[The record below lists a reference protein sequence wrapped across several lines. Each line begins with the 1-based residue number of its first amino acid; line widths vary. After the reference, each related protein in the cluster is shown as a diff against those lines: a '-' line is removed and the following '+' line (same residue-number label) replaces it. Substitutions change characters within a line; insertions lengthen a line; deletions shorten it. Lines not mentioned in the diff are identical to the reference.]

1 MVLSSCTLAVIY
13 NWSLVLWIVYDCI
26 CVYGWLKRIWNSIIW
41 KHKNYVNVSQHE
53 VNKPLTASSLTIS
66 RGGKEA
72 PQNLHYPSSSQWS
85 FIQLSF
91 NFSASFHNLLS
102 SKVINGQISYT
113 LIKIPFLMNSLIEC
127 KSLCALLILK
137 CKDNCNGQHE
147 KGLIIACRL
156 LWILIGLIA

>member
-13 NWSLVLWIVYDCI
+13 NWSLVLWIIFVYMGDWREYEI
-26 CVYGWLKRIWNSIIW
+26 SSFGNIKLVMKLMSVNMKLTNHSLPLHWPSVGWKR
-41 KHKNYVNVSQHE
+41 
-53 VNKPLTASSLTIS
+53 
-66 RGGKEA
+66 A
-72 PQNLHYPSSSQWS
+72 PPNLHCPSSSQWS
-85 FIQLSF
+85 FIQLCF

-102 SKVINGQISYT
+102 SKVINGQIFYT